1 MPAVPG
7 VRPIEL
13 SNTAFEGLN
22 NAYLFEGE
30 PTTLIDTG
38 VAVPDTREEL
48 AAGLAERGLSF
59 ADIDQV
65 LLTHWHADHAGLAGE
80 IQAAGGAVVRAHP
93 ADAPLI
99 EQREDAMDA
108 ADRRR
113 RELFERWG
121 MPEGPREELLA
132 FFEATAGTRGDPP
145 ELTSLADGDRLEAGQ
160 HELEVVHL
168 PGHTAGLCGFALE
181 WPVAGYGGPRRSE
194 PARQLFCGDA
204 VLPYYTPNVGGA
216 DTRVERP
223 LATYLDTL
231 AAVVEAGYA
240 RAWPGHRG
248 PIVDAAGRA
257 ADIAAHHRERTERV
271 LGVLRE
277 HGPCDAWTT
286 GAHLFGSLSTI
297 HILHGPGEAAAHLE
311 HLAEAGVTS
320 EGPTYELLE
329 PRPDLDALFPS
340 VPGPSAAERPDPTG

>member
-1 MPAVPG
+1 MSDVPG

-22 NAYLFEGE
+22 NAYLLEGE

-48 AAGLAERGLSF
+48 RARLADRDLEF
-59 ADIDQV
+59 ADVDQV

-80 IQAAGGAVVRAHP
+80 IQAAGDAVVRAHP

-99 EQREDAMDA
+99 EQRPDAM
-108 ADRRR
+108 ADSERRR
-113 RELFERWG
+113 RELFEQWG
-121 MPEGPREELLA
+121 MPAEQREELLA
-132 FFEATAGTRGDPP
+132 FFEATSGTRGDPP
-145 ELTSLADGDRLEAGQ
+145 EVTPLEDGETLEAGR
-160 HELEVVHL
+160 HGLEAVHL
-168 PGHTAGLCGFALE
+168 PGHAAGLCGFVLE
-181 WPVAGYGGPRRSE
+181 WPVPGYGGPGRS
-194 PARQLFCGDA
+194 PPPRQLFCGDA

-216 DTRVERP
+216 DTRVGRP

-231 AAVVEAGYA
+231 ADVVEAGYA

-248 PIVDAAGRA
+248 PIVDPAGRA
-257 ADIAAHHRERTERV
+257 GDIIAHHRERTVRV

-286 GAHLFGSLSTI
+286 GAHLFGSLSNI

-311 HLAEAGVTS
+311 HLAEAGVVS

-329 PRPDLDALFPS
+329 PEPDLDALFPG
-340 VPGPSAAERPDPTG
+340 VPGDEDRPDPDG

>member
-1 MPAVPG
+1 MSGVPG

-22 NAYLFEGE
+22 NAYLLEGE

-48 AAGLAERGLSF
+48 QARLADRGLDF
-59 ADIDQV
+59 ADVDQV

-80 IQAAGGAVVRAHP
+80 IQAAGDAVVRAHP

-99 EQREDAMDA
+99 ERRADAMDA
-108 ADRRR
+108 SDQRQ
-113 RELFERWG
+113 RELFEWWG
-121 MPEGPREELLA
+121 MPEGPRKELLG
-132 FFEATAGTRGDPP
+132 FFEATSDTRGDPP
-145 ELTSLADGDRLEAGQ
+145 DVTPMKAGDTIEAGR
-160 HELEVVHL
+160 HSLEVVHL
-168 PGHTAGLCGFALE
+168 PGHTAGLCGFVLD
-181 WPVAGYGGPRRSE
+181 WPVPGYGGPRRSD
-194 PARQLFCGDA
+194 PPRHLFCGDA

-231 AAVVEAGYA
+231 DGIVDAGYA

-248 PIVDAAGRA
+248 PVVDLAGRA
-257 ADIAAHHRERTERV
+257 ADIIAHHRERTERV
-271 LGVLRE
+271 VGVLRE
-277 HGPCDAWTT
+277 HGACDAWTV
-286 GAHLFGSLSTI
+286 GAHLFGSLSNI

-311 HLAEAGVTS
+311 HLADADIVS

-329 PRPDLDALFPS
+329 LDPDLDPLFPA
-340 VPGPSAAERPDPTG
+340 VPGDGDRPDPDG